1 MSESAEDKKPNP
13 QEKLREIIRGEV
25 DLALEQ
31 KNVKPAKTP
40 ERELVSNIICGGV
53 VILAIAGAFLIAS
66 IGVASIGM
74 VEVSSNSEK
83 SAPAATASLKEMIKK
98 TPLLQEDH
106 PLEFIVGANAA
117 LMVYTDR
124 KTESAELTKAIE
136 IFSKRRDHDIGEAMG
151 AVPNEQSGKL
161 LDREAMLEAFELSIG
176 YLTEGVDVKPFG
188 LQGSEK
194 QPLSK
199 DTSIREERLI
209 NKIQN
214 AIAGTNNPEAMV
226 GQVKKLNAVWTD
238 SEYYGEE
245 DANQARVS
253 YKSMSERI
261 LRRLDNT
268 QG

>member
-1 MSESAEDKKPNP
+1 MSESIEEKKPNP

-31 KNVKPAKTP
+31 KEAKPVKKR
-40 ERELVSNIICGGV
+40 ERDHATTIIWSGV
-53 VILAIAGAFLIAS
+53 VVFALTGAFCMALAAMQ
-66 IGVASIGM
+66 VKNQ
-74 VEVSSNSEK
+74 NSDTHTPTAK
-83 SAPAATASLKEMIKK
+83 AAFKEMISK
-98 TPLLQEDH
+98 PVLMQEEH

-136 IFSKRRDHDIGEAMG
+136 MFSKRRDHDIGEAMG

-176 YLTEGVDVKPFG
+176 YLTEGVEVKAFG
-188 LQGSEK
+188 LLSSEK

-214 AIAGTNNPEAMV
+214 TIAGVNNPEAMV
-226 GQVKKLNAVWTD
+226 GQVKKLNAMWTD

-245 DANQARVS
+245 DGNQARAN
-253 YKSMSERI
+253 YKIMSERI